1 MGDKDK
7 GLAKAPGG
15 FTMTPL
21 AWDKCVWGGGG
32 DIGAGLLLYLFCL
45 SQSLVEPSRAR
56 LGGWCSRK
64 SGVRAWGL
72 VC

>member
-21 AWDKCVWGGGG
+21 AWDKCVCVGGKVTL
-32 DIGAGLLLYLFCL
+32 GLACYCICFAYL
-45 SQSLVEPSRAR
+45 
-56 LGGWCSRK
+56 
-64 SGVRAWGL
+64 RAW
-72 VC
+72 